1 MTAAWREFAARLG
14 VRTPVGRDALAAV
27 VLAVLGLLRLPLAL
41 LLNDGAFPAPAWV
54 MAGATAASTADVAVL
69 ALRRRA
75 PRTALA
81 LATAVVLAATALP
94 ASHLPT
100 GIGVLVCAYTVAT
113 LLLRRR
119 TALVLAVCA
128 VAHAAGGILSVA
140 LGGTVRSVATF
151 WANDGRDPVDLV
163 TASFGTVALPGL
175 VGLYVRVHR
184 AYAAELTARV
194 RQLEVEREL
203 RAEAAAAGERARI
216 ARELHD
222 IAAHDL
228 SAIVVQ
234 AGAADRLVGR
244 GDQEAAR
251 AALHGIRA
259 QGRRTLTAL
268 RGLVG
273 ILRDV
278 SEADPVGGP
287 VAPGPAAGTPALAQV
302 GTLVDAARATG
313 MDVDLTVSGAPLG
326 GLDPATDMTAYRLVQ
341 ESLTNARRHAPGAA
355 VTVVIGYADEPGRD
369 RLRVAVRSGPGR
381 AAPREPGGGYGV
393 TGMRERVRHVGGR
406 LEVGPTDDGGW
417 LVDACFP
424 GPS

>member
-1 MTAAWREFAARLG
+1 VTTAWREFAARLG

-27 VLAVLGLLRLPLAL
+27 ALAVLGLLRLPLAL

-100 GIGVLVCAYTVAT
+100 GVGVLACAYTVAT
-113 LLLRRR
+113 LLPPRC
-119 TALVLAVCA
+119 TSLVLAACA
-128 VAHAAGGILSVA
+128 VAHAAGGVLSVA
-140 LGGTVRSVATF
+140 LGGNVRSVATF

-163 TASFGTVALPGL
+163 TASFGTVALAGL
-175 VGLYVRVHR
+175 IGLYVRVHR
-184 AYAAELTARV
+184 AYAAELAARV

-203 RAEAAAAGERARI
+203 RAEAAAAEERARI

-244 GDQEAAR
+244 GDPEAAR
-251 AALHGIRA
+251 AALHGIRV

-273 ILRDV
+273 VLRDV
-278 SEADPVGGP
+278 SEADPDAGD
-287 VAPGPAAGTPALAQV
+287 PAAVAPALARV
-302 GTLVDAARATG
+302 GDLVDAARATG
-313 MDVDLTVSGAPLG
+313 MEVELTVSGAPPD
-326 GLDPATDMTAYRLVQ
+326 GLDPATDVAAYRLVQ

-355 VTVVIGYADEPGRD
+355 VTVGIGYQDEPGRD

-381 AAPREPGGGYGV
+381 AAQREPGGGYGV
-393 TGMRERVRHVGGR
+393 IGMRERVRHTGGR
-406 LEVGPTDDGGW
+406 LDVGPTDDGGW
-417 LVDACFP
+417 LVDARFP
-424 GPS
+424 GLS